1 MRNLNNIAE
10 IRHGGKFLVEI
21 RRGGKLIWQAVRN
34 CLAGGWWQH
43 GHGWEYGHGWREKGI
58 RNN

>member
-1 MRNLNNIAE
+1 MRNLNYIAE
-10 IRHGGKFLVEI
+10 IRHGGKFLVEL